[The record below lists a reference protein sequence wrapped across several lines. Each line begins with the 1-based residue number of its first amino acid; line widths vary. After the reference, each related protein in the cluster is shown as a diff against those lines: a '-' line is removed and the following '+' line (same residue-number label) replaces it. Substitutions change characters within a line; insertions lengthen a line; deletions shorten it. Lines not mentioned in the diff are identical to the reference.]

1 MSDGFIPYE
10 PLRLSDVEQREQLH
24 RMHETFLR
32 RRSVREFSDRP
43 VSRELLKIV
52 LRIAGT
58 APSGANKQPW
68 QFVVVTDPA
77 VKRQIRE
84 AAEREE
90 RENYEHR
97 MSEAWKSDLAPLGTD
112 WHKPFLEIA
121 PALIVVFA
129 RSFDIVDG
137 VQRKNYYVKESVG
150 IACGFLIAAIHVA
163 GLVTLTHTPSPMQFL
178 GRILGRPEN
187 EKPYL
192 LLPVGYPAEGATVPD
207 IQKKRLE
214 EFLEWR

>member
-10 PLRLSDVEQREQLH
+10 PLRLTDDEQLQYLDAMYEKL
-24 RMHETFLR
+24 RR

-43 VSRELLKIV
+43 VRRDAIEAI

-68 QFVVVTDPA
+68 HFVVVTDPG

-97 MSEAWKSDLAPLGTD
+97 MSDAWKADLAPLGTD
-112 WHKPFLEIA
+112 WHKLFLEIA

-129 RSFDIVDG
+129 KPYDKDEHG
-137 VQRKNYYVKESVG
+137 QRKNYYVKESVG
-150 IACGFLIAAIHVA
+150 IACGFLIAAIHEA
-163 GLVTLTHTPSPMQFL
+163 GLVTLTHTPSPMDFL
-178 GRILGRPEN
+178 GRILGRPEH
-187 EKPYL
+187 EKPFL
-192 LLPVGYPAEGATVPD
+192 LLPVGYPADGALVPN
-207 IQKKRLE
+207 IKRRSLDE
-214 EFLEWR
+214 ISEWK